1 MLQATNFFLV
11 WTLRTLYTNANLSR
25 YAKNA
30 NNPVVCNVY
39 NYKNS
44 YAHCPQNK
52 NMSFFITFYKAPMQ
66 NINNNNNLQ
75 TNSSP
80 AIELE

>member
-1 MLQATNFFLV
+1 MQRTQI
-11 WTLRTLYTNANLSR
+11 TLD
-25 YAKNA
+25 
-30 NNPVVCNVY
+30 VGNVY

-44 YAHCPQNK
+44 YSHCPQIK

-75 TNSSP
+75 ANLSTAVGLEAVSYTHLTLPTN
-80 AIELE
+80 

>member
-1 MLQATNFFLV
+1 MH
-11 WTLRTLYTNANLSR
+11 
-25 YAKNA
+25 
-30 NNPVVCNVY
+30 

-44 YAHCPQNK
+44 YTHCPQNK

-66 NINNNNNLQ
+66 NINDNNNLQ